1 MRSKPLTSLVSN
13 VLYIGLST
21 LSSEGKAQNSK
32 KLWQHLFGS
41 AATLHIYLHIL
52 SLVAP
57 LKRSTPSRQE
67 KYSFR
72 ARELLPLPQ
81 FGTPFLP
88 CNFLSPTRRIIM
100 QQAFLSQ
107 RCTSATPAT
116 DEQQNQEERHTAEC
130 KGYPCTLGE
139 ACHKEGEERITT

>member
-72 ARELLPLPQ
+72 ARELLPLLQ
-81 FGTPFLP
+81 FGTPFLS